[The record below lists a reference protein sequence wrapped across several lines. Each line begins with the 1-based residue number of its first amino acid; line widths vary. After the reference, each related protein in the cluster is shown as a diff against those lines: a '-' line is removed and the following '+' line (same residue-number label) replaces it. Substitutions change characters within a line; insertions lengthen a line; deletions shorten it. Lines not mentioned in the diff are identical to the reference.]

1 MGHRCDSDAFVE
13 GEERSLIIAER
24 DGRIRHAGSEALP
37 LLLMALHPRWSSAT
51 RWQSLRESLPE
62 IAELCRAL
70 CAVGKGVAGY
80 PPPTL
85 KKRNQWVEFV
95 LRAYWLGPTDGEEL
109 TEFVGVTIERRLPRM
124 LAVFRRVEQLP
135 LTAREKE
142 LCLLLARDPARQ
154 DLAYEMGVGAS
165 TVVTHLRNIHAKLG
179 VRSRAALIDAL
190 LTF

>member
-1 MGHRCDSDAFVE
+1 
-13 GEERSLIIAER
+13 
-24 DGRIRHAGSEALP
+24 
-37 LLLMALHPRWSSAT
+37 MALHPRWSSAT

-85 KKRNQWVEFV
+85 KKRNQWGDFV

-142 LCLLLARDPARQ
+142 LACC
-154 DLAYEMGVGAS
+154 
-165 TVVTHLRNIHAKLG
+165 
-179 VRSRAALIDAL
+179 SRAIRRDRISPTRWVSARAPSSRTCAISMRS
-190 LTF
+190 